1 MKDEYDSGFD
11 SPEAHAN
18 YLTRHIRNLH
28 ERRRKR
34 DELIEQFRKEKV
46 VDMFPGKKKNKPL

>member
-1 MKDEYDSGFD
+1 MKDEYDPGFD
-11 SPEAHAN
+11 SPDARAN
-18 YLTRHIRNLH
+18 YLTRHIRNLR

-46 VDMFPGKKKNKPL
+46 VEMFLGKKKDQCH

>member
-11 SPEAHAN
+11 SSEARAN

-28 ERRRKR
+28 ERRRTR
-34 DELIEQFRKEKV
+34 DELIQQFRKEKV
-46 VDMFPGKKKNKPL
+46 VDIFPGKKKNNPL

>member
-11 SPEAHAN
+11 SPEARAN

-34 DELIEQFRKEKV
+34 DELIEQFRKEKEV
-46 VDMFPGKKKNKPL
+46 EMLPGKKKD